1 MAFVGVLIS
10 KRLEINIV
18 QYPRIPSRIFNCVS
32 HEEVASYVIAKVV
45 MYRTVDHEAMR
56 IC

>member
-18 QYPRIPSRIFNCVS
+18 QYPRIPRRIFKCVS

-45 MYRTVDHEAMR
+45 MSRTVDDEAMR